1 MATFSKLPSGRW
13 RAQVRRGDIY
23 RAATFDKKGQA
34 RDWATQIE
42 AQADQIQKGGL
53 ISPQGLKVGHLVEMY
68 REAIPGGGRTK
79 GACLTRLE
87 TRLKRTK
94 PERLPFALRDYID
107 KRQADGAGGVTIAQD
122 LSYLSTALDWARYT
136 RHIDVDPE
144 VARDARRSLKHRKLN
159 TRSNER
165 NRPPTKAELQALY
178 AHWEAENPWRE
189 IPMPE
194 VVRFALAS
202 AMRLGEITRIQAEDV
217 DKEQRAVIIRERK
230 DPRKKDQNDQLVPLV
245 GDAWPMV
252 EARLKKHP
260 NGALFPYNPR
270 SISASFTRTCK
281 KLGIEDLHFHDL
293 RHAAT
298 ANLFRMG
305 LDIPRVALIT
315 GHKSWENLKR
325 YTNLQPE
332 DVHNAISS
340 R

>member
-1 MATFSKLPSGRW
+1 MATNSKLPSGRW

-68 REAIPGGGRTK
+68 REEITGGGRTR
-79 GACLTRLE
+79 GACLARLE

-122 LSYLSTALDWARYT
+122 LSYLSTVLDWARHT
-136 RHIDVDPE
+136 RRIDVDPE
-144 VARDARRSLKHRKLN
+144 VARDARRSLKHRNLN
-159 TRSNER
+159 TRSRER
-165 NRPPTKAELQALY
+165 ERIPSQAELDALF
-178 AHWEAENPWRE
+178 AHWEQNPRLK
-189 IPMPE
+189 IPMPDLA
-194 VVRFALAS
+194 RFALAS
-202 AMRLGEITRIQAEDV
+202 AMRLGEITRIKAEDV
-217 DKEQRAVIIRERK
+217 DNTRRAVLIRERK
-230 DPRKKDQNDQLVPLV
+230 DPKRKADNDQLVPLV
-245 GDAWPMV
+245 GDAWTMV
-252 EARLKKHP
+252 EKITKKQTA
-260 NGALFPYNPR
+260 GRLFPYNP
-270 SISASFTRTCK
+270 ASVSTAFTRACAD
-281 KLGIEDLHFHDL
+281 LGIDDLHFHDL

-298 ANLFRMG
+298 VQLFRMG

-325 YTNLQPE
+325 YTNLQAE
-332 DVHNAISS
+332 DVHDALN
-340 R
+340 